1 MQATQ
6 VSETV
11 EIISFATGVLAVY
24 VSSEGNLLPAG
35 TEVDIY
41 TYAQGRDLFVKVCAL
56 SINAQP
62 VYLPFYDTNVEWL
75 LGQE

>member
-1 MQATQ
+1 MNVNQ

-11 EIISFATGVLAVY
+11 EMIDFASGELAVY
-24 VSSEGNLLPAG
+24 VSSQGNLIDAG
-35 TEVDIY
+35 TPVDIY

-56 SINAQP
+56 TGNTPP
-62 VYLPFYDTNVEWL
+62 VFLPFYSTDVDWL